1 MANETSHEST
11 PMSRKIASI
20 LAGAALL
27 IITGCQSISAPGI
40 DDDEAAASFDG
51 TGGTL
56 GSGYGTPAPNQADS
70 IVTSTASDTTGR
82 SGGTLG
88 SGY

>member
-1 MANETSHEST
+1 
-11 PMSRKIASI
+11 MSRKIASI

-27 IITGCQSISAPGI
+27 FITGCESISAPGI
-40 DDDEAAASFDG
+40 DDETTASFDG
-51 TGGTL
+51 AGGTL

-70 IVTSTASDTTGR
+70 TATHTASDTTGR

>member
-1 MANETSHEST
+1 
-11 PMSRKIASI
+11 MSRKIASV

-27 IITGCQSISAPGI
+27 VTITGCQSISAPGGI
-40 DDDEAAASFDG
+40 DGETAASFDG
-51 TGGTL
+51 AGGTL

-70 IVTSTASDTTGR
+70 TAISTASDTTGR